1 MAFMEGKL
9 QPIDLLGAWQSR
21 QQREAIDYENQKKS
35 NLLAEQMAR
44 EQLRSMKNKNEMD
57 ELNKN
62 ALVSAMSMPVTAQD
76 SPYASGLREAAIRGH
91 ADKFLGMMGYKVPEQ
106 GGVSGIGGGRERI
119 PTEKTSNSNA
129 GENSI
134 IYTGSGNDSVA
145 EIMAQKAARTQAIQ
159 DALKAES
166 SANPTISNVVSD
178 TVNGVKTIGSVVRPD
193 TTKED
198 MAAQRERDLA
208 QFKNQLDIQ
217 KNAANKP
224 PTASK
229 ANLDEKKY
237 ITDTADV
244 DEYFG
249 SRDWSDNVKSNYR
262 GWKRKWYEDHKDDPN
277 GVDWDMFFNNLANE
291 NDKSQSK
298 K

>member
-217 KNAANKP
+217 KNAANT
-224 PTASK
+224 TAAQK
-229 ANLDEKKY
+229 AAENAWRAEERNLKGYAKRELGPRAESFMVYARKY
-237 ITDTADV
+237 FMDNIGSGRTDWNWKALIDKIKGTATDTESISTP
-244 DEYFG
+244 DE
-249 SRDWSDNVKSNYR
+249 
-262 GWKRKWYEDHKDDPN
+262 
-277 GVDWDMFFNNLANE
+277 
-291 NDKSQSK
+291 
-298 K
+298 